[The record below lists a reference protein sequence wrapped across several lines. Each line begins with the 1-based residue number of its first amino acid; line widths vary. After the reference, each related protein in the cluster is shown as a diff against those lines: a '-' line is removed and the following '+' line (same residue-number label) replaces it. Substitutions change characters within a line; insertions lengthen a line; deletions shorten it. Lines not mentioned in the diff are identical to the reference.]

1 MCTHLLLKELQNY
14 NSLLNN
20 HPEENVVSHQKKIS
34 NVQGQR
40 RSHSKTGGGVKES
53 NPTPFRDAWR
63 AQTKSSVHQE
73 TPQKLCQT

>member
-20 HPEENVVSHQKKIS
+20 HPEENVVFHQKEIS

-40 RSHSKTGGGVKES
+40 RSHSKMGGGVKES
-53 NPTPFRDAWR
+53 NLMPSRD
-63 AQTKSSVHQE
+63 AQTKYCVHQE
-73 TPQKLCQT
+73 TPQRLCQT